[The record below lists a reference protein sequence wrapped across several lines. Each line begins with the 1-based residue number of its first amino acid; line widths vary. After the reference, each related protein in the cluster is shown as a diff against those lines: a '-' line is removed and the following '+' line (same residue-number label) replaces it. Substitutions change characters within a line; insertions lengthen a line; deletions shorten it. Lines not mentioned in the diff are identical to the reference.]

1 MITLLYNKVMI
12 LLLWIMTDLRRIMNL
27 IVIYQGE
34 ININYDDTS
43 TYYLSR
49 AKQFSNI

>member
-1 MITLLYNKVMI
+1 
-12 LLLWIMTDLRRIMNL
+12 MNL
-27 IVIYQGE
+27 IVIYQEEE